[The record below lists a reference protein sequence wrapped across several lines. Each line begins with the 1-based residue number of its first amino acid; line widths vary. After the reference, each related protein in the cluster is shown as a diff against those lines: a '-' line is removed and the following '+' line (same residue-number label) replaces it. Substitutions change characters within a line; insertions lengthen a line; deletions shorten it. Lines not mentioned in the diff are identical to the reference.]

1 MSLRLL
7 EPWERRLWAE
17 MEHQGKRAAQD
28 STSEWCSLSPLQLRE
43 EIDRLKTNFHANWK
57 QIAYLEGH
65 LQIADE
71 RFRDRRHFGASFRG
85 YLEAARTKS
94 LKEWL

>member
-1 MSLRLL
+1 MSLRSL
-7 EPWERRLWAE
+7 EPWERRMWAE

-28 STSEWCSLSPLQLRE
+28 STSEWCSLSPLQLRQ
-43 EIDRLKTNFHANWK
+43 EIERLKTNFRTNWK
-57 QIAYLEGH
+57 QIACLEGH

-71 RFRDRRHFGASFRG
+71 RFRDRRRFGAGLRG
-85 YLEAARTKS
+85 HLEAAKTKS